1 LLIGALRWR
10 RYRRPCVCGAGGDDV
25 VTLPVNTAPSRSG
38 AVDPAVVAAYDA
50 DCRRL
55 LVRRVRIAALAA
67 LLPILSSSAATP
79 FVFTS
84 AVPERLLTH
93 AIQAA
98 ICLLTFAG
106 TFVRPVRRRAR
117 ALAFALVAAINTSM
131 FWSLS
136 LSAQDMDVLVSLVG
150 GVLLLAPSVFPWGAR
165 MQALLS
171 LYSAAG
177 YLAVLP
183 HSMLLGTRVY
193 NIGLSLL
200 FAVTTSIVSAYV
212 LDRHRRSS
220 FYERERVAS
229 LAHQRELLIDAGRL
243 LNGTLALPELVGLVT
258 DLGQRLTGANAV
270 ALALLDS
277 RPLLFRVVA
286 TASPTCMSTN
296 MDSPTFADDVDAVF
310 CDMLMRDGTIL
321 GPSPTVVVPAI
332 EGVTDFPQTLYVAV
346 QREEAL
352 LGMLVFGFAEPTA
365 VSPAASAPRQIACG
379 VAQMAAVALTNA
391 RLYDELQTASRIR
404 SEFVSTISHEL
415 RTPLNVML
423 GYLEMVRDPDLSND
437 EKLQLLDRS
446 QQNGFQLL
454 ELIEST
460 LEIGRI
466 DAGRDE
472 VRWEHVHF
480 GVFWRELGRDC
491 SHLRKPESVA
501 LEWETDV
508 RDLTVRT
515 DPRKLTIIVRNLVG
529 NALKFTEKG
538 YVRVEATSER
548 GALFIQVRDTGIGIS
563 LSDQEAI
570 FEKFR
575 QGDGSERRRFGGSG
589 LGLYIVRRFAEQLG
603 GTVVVSSR
611 PGEGSTFT
619 VRLPLAGAAAVS
631 DAA

>member
-1 LLIGALRWR
+1 M
-10 RYRRPCVCGAGGDDV
+10 
-25 VTLPVNTAPSRSG
+25 TLSVESSPVGFAQG
-38 AVDPAVVAAYDA
+38 AVDPAVVAAYDD
-50 DCRRL
+50 DCRAL
-55 LVRRVRIAALAA
+55 LLRRVRTGSLLALIPILVSAALT
-67 LLPILSSSAATP
+67 S
-79 FVFTS
+79 FVFDT
-84 AVPERLLTH
+84 ALPQRLLSH
-93 AIQAA
+93 AVQAG
-98 ICLLTFAG
+98 ICLLAAATSALPG
-106 TFVRPVRRRAR
+106 MQAR
-117 ALAFALVAAINTSM
+117 ASSLALLLVCAINTTM

-136 LSAQDMDVLVSLVG
+136 LSAQDIDILVSLVG
-150 GVLLLAPSVFPWGAR
+150 GVLILAPTVFPWGPR
-165 MQALLS
+165 IQAALAV
-171 LYSAAG
+171 YSAIG
-177 YLAVLP
+177 YVAVLP
-183 HSMLLGTRVY
+183 IPMLAGTRLY
-193 NIGLSLL
+193 NVALSLV
-200 FAVTTSIVSAYV
+200 FAVTTSIVSAFV
-212 LDRHRRSS
+212 LDRHRRGT

-258 DLGQRLTGANAV
+258 DLGQRLTGAHAV
-270 ALALLDS
+270 TLALLDS
-277 RPLLFRVVA
+277 RPLAFRVVA
-286 TASPTCMSTN
+286 TASQAWMSTN
-296 MDSPTFADDVDAVF
+296 MDSAVFAEEVDELF
-310 CDMLMRDGTIL
+310 CDMLMHDGTIT
-321 GPSPTVVVPAI
+321 GPSPTVVVPSI
-332 EGVTDFPQTLYVAV
+332 PGVTELPHTLYVAV

-352 LGMLVFGFAEPTA
+352 LGMLVFGFDGE
-365 VSPAASAPRQIACG
+365 PAAAAAAHARLPIARG

-423 GYLEMVRDPDLSND
+423 GYLEMVRDPDLPTD

-472 VRWEHVHF
+472 VRWEPVHF

-501 LEWETDV
+501 LEWDTDI

-538 YVRVEATSER
+538 YVRVEASTER
-548 GALFIQVRDTGIGIS
+548 GALYVQVRDSGIGIKPE
-563 LSDQEAI
+563 DQDAI

-575 QGDGSERRRFGGSG
+575 QADGSETRRFGGSG

-603 GTVVVSSR
+603 GTVVVSST

-619 VRLPLAGAAAVS
+619 VRLPVNGATAIA

>member
-1 LLIGALRWR
+1 VGFARAQRID
-10 RYRRPCVCGAGGDDV
+10 DDV
-25 VTLPVNTAPSRSG
+25 VTISVNSSPDHFDS
-38 AVDPAVVAAYDA
+38 VDPPAAVVEAYEA
-50 DCRRL
+50 DRRTL
-55 LVRRVRIAALAA
+55 LVRRVRTACLAA
-67 LLPILSSSAATP
+67 LVPIVASAAINP
-79 FVFTS
+79 LVFDTL
-84 AVPERLLTH
+84 VPERLLTH
-93 AIQAA
+93 AVQAA
-98 ICLLTFAG
+98 ICLVVLAG
-106 TFVRPVRRRAR
+106 TWLARTPAR
-117 ALAFALVAAINTSM
+117 ADVLAILLVCAINTSL

-150 GVLLLAPSVFPWGAR
+150 GVLLLVPAVFPWGPR
-165 MQALLS
+165 IQAVVS
-171 LYSAAG
+171 AYSAVG
-177 YLAVLP
+177 YLSVLP
-183 HSMLLGTRVY
+183 AATLGATRMY
-193 NIGLSLL
+193 NVALSLL
-200 FAVTTSIVSAYV
+200 FAVTTSVVSAYV
-212 LDRHRRSS
+212 LDRNRRVT
-220 FYERERVAS
+220 FFERERVSS

-277 RPLLFRVVA
+277 RPLLFRIVA
-286 TASPTCMSTN
+286 TASPTWMSTN
-296 MDSPTFADDVDAVF
+296 MDNAAFAENVDEVF
-310 CDMLMRDGTIL
+310 CDMLMRGGTIV
-321 GPSPTVVVPAI
+321 GPSPTVVVPSI
-332 EGVTDFPQTLYVAV
+332 DGITEFPHTLFVAV

-352 LGMLVFGFAEPTA
+352 LGMLVFGFAEA
-365 VSPAASAPRQIACG
+365 QPALPGGGRQQIACG

-423 GYLEMVRDPDLSND
+423 GYLEMVRDPDLSNED
-437 EKLQLLDRS
+437 KLQLLDRS

-472 VRWEHVHF
+472 VRWENVHF
-480 GVFWRELGRDC
+480 SVFWRELGRDC

-501 LEWETDV
+501 LEWETDI

-538 YVRVEATSER
+538 FVRVEASTER
-548 GALFIQVRDTGIGIS
+548 GALFIQVRDTGIGIKPA
-563 LSDQEAI
+563 DQDAI

-575 QGDGSERRRFGGSG
+575 QADGSETRRFGGSG

-603 GTVVVSSR
+603 GTVIVSSH
-611 PGEGSTFT
+611 PGDGSTFT
-619 VRLPLAGAAAVS
+619 VRIPLAGSSSVANAA
-631 DAA
+631 

>member
-1 LLIGALRWR
+1 
-10 RYRRPCVCGAGGDDV
+10 V
-25 VTLPVNTAPSRSG
+25 VTLSVTSSSDQPEKAAADEG
-38 AVDPAVVAAYDA
+38 AVEAYDV
-50 DCRRL
+50 DCRKL
-55 LVRRVRIAALAA
+55 FARRVRTACLIALVPIAISAALNTLFFETA
-67 LLPILSSSAATP
+67 I
-79 FVFTS
+79 V
-84 AVPERLLTH
+84 ERLATH
-93 AIQAA
+93 AVQAGV
-98 ICLLTFAG
+98 CLLTFAG
-106 TFVRPVRRRAR
+106 ASLDRRGTRAPI
-117 ALAFALVAAINTSM
+117 LAVLLVCAINTSLC
-131 FWSLS
+131 WSLS
-136 LSAQDMDVLVSLVG
+136 LSAQDMDILVSVVG
-150 GVLLLAPSVFPWGAR
+150 GVLLLAPAVFPWGPRA
-165 MQALLS
+165 QAAVS
-171 LYSAAG
+171 VYSAAC

-183 HSMLLGTRVY
+183 LPMLASTRLY

-200 FAVTTSIVSAYV
+200 FAVTTSTVSALV
-212 LDRHRRSS
+212 LDRHRRAT

-258 DLGQRLTGANAV
+258 DLGQRLTGAHAV

-277 RPLLFRVVA
+277 RPLAFRVVA
-286 TASPTCMSTN
+286 TASPTWMSTN
-296 MDSPTFADDVDAVF
+296 MDSPVFAEYVDEVF
-310 CDMLMRDGTIL
+310 CDMLMRDGAVA
-321 GPSPTVVVPAI
+321 GPSPAVVVPQVQGAT
-332 EGVTDFPQTLYVAV
+332 ELPHTLYVAV

-352 LGMLVFGFAEPTA
+352 LGMLVFGFDETQG
-365 VSPAASAPRQIACG
+365 APGAGQALQIARG

-423 GYLEMVRDPDLSND
+423 GYLEMVRDPDLSRE
-437 EKLQLLDRS
+437 EKNQLLDRS

-472 VRWEHVHF
+472 VRLENVHF
-480 GVFWRELGRDC
+480 AVFWRELGRDC

-501 LEWETDV
+501 LEWETDIRET
-508 RDLTVRT
+508 RDLILRT

-538 YVRVEATSER
+538 FVRVEAAAER
-548 GALFIQVRDTGIGIS
+548 GALYIQVRDTGIGIK
-563 LSDQEAI
+563 DEDHDAI

-575 QGDGSERRRFGGSG
+575 QADGSETRRFGGSG

-603 GTVVVSSR
+603 GTVIVSSR

-619 VRLPLAGAAAVS
+619 VRLPLSAAPPLAN
-631 DAA
+631 AA

>member
-1 LLIGALRWR
+1 M
-10 RYRRPCVCGAGGDDV
+10 GDEV
-25 VTLPVNTAPSRSG
+25 VTASVKSSADHPERVST
-38 AVDPAVVAAYDA
+38 DPAAVAAYDA
-50 DCRRL
+50 DCRKL
-55 LVRRVRIAALAA
+55 LLRRVRAA
-67 LLPILSSSAATP
+67 
-79 FVFTS
+79 
-84 AVPERLLTH
+84 
-93 AIQAA
+93 
-98 ICLLTFAG
+98 C
-106 TFVRPVRRRAR
+106 
-117 ALAFALVAAINTSM
+117 ALAFIPIAVSAALNPLIFDTAIRERLITHAVQAGICLVGGLGTLVGRSGRHAPLLALWLVCAINTSM

-136 LSAQDMDVLVSLVG
+136 LSAPDMDILVSLIG
-150 GVLLLAPSVFPWGAR
+150 GVLLLAPVVFPWGPR
-165 MQALLS
+165 IQAVLS
-171 LYSAAG
+171 VYSAVG

-183 HSMLLGTRVY
+183 APLLGATRFY
-193 NIGLSLL
+193 NVGLSLV

-212 LDRHRRSS
+212 LDRHRRAT

-229 LAHQRELLIDAGRL
+229 LAHQRELLIDASRL
-243 LNGTLALPELVGLVT
+243 LNGTLALPDLVGLVT
-258 DLGQRLTGANAV
+258 DLAQRLTAADAA

-277 RPLLFRVVA
+277 RPMIFRVVA
-286 TASPTCMSTN
+286 TASPTWMSTN
-296 MDSPTFADDVDAVF
+296 MDSGTLVENVDEVF
-310 CDMLMRDGTIL
+310 CDLLARDGAIP
-321 GPSPTVVVPAI
+321 GSSPTALVPTVH
-332 EGVTDFPQTLYVAV
+332 GVSELPHTLFVAV

-352 LGMLVFGFAEPTA
+352 LGILAFGFTDPQAGLAEHA
-365 VSPAASAPRQIACG
+365 RLQIARG

-423 GYLEMVRDPDLSND
+423 GYLEMVRDPELSHD
-437 EKLQLLDRS
+437 EKVQLLDRS

-454 ELIEST
+454 SLIEST

-472 VRWEHVHF
+472 VRWENVHF
-480 GVFWRELGRDC
+480 DVFWRELGRDC

-501 LEWETDV
+501 LEWENDA
-508 RDLTVRT
+508 RDLIVRT

-538 YVRVEATSER
+538 FVRVEASRER
-548 GALFIQVRDTGIGIS
+548 GALYIQVRDTGIGIKPE
-563 LSDQEAI
+563 DMDAI

-575 QGDGSERRRFGGSG
+575 QADGSETRRFAGSG

-611 PGEGSTFT
+611 LGEGSIFT
-619 VRLPLAGAAAVS
+619 VRLPLGAASTIA

>member
-1 LLIGALRWR
+1 M
-10 RYRRPCVCGAGGDDV
+10 
-25 VTLPVNTAPSRSG
+25 VTLPVNSSPEHLDTVADAP
-38 AVDPAVVAAYDA
+38 A
-50 DCRRL
+50 DGYEADRRTL
-55 LVRRVRIAALAA
+55 LVRRVR
-67 LLPILSSSAATP
+67 AATILALVP
-79 FVFTS
+79 IVVSAIVNPLVFTT
-84 AVPERLLTH
+84 AIGTRLLTH
-93 AIQAA
+93 AVQGAVCLVVLAA
-98 ICLLTFAG
+98 TYVAPLH
-106 TFVRPVRRRAR
+106 RRADM
-117 ALAFALVAAINTSM
+117 LAIALVCGINTSM

-136 LSAQDMDVLVSLVG
+136 LSADDMDILVSLVT
-150 GVLLLAPSVFPWGAR
+150 GVVLLAPSVFPWR
-165 MQALLS
+165 VTTQAIVAI
-171 LYSAAG
+171 YSAGG
-177 YLAVLP
+177 YVAVLP
-183 HSMLLGTRVY
+183 PGLFHGTRLY
-193 NIGLSLL
+193 NVVLSLV
-200 FAVTTSIVSAYV
+200 FAVTTSVVSAFV
-212 LDRHRRSS
+212 LDRHRRAT
-220 FYERERVAS
+220 FQERERVAS

-270 ALALLDS
+270 ALALHDS
-277 RPLLFRVVA
+277 RPLVFRVVA
-286 TASPTCMSTN
+286 TASPTWMSTN
-296 MDSPTFADDVDAVF
+296 MDSPTFAEGVDEVF
-310 CDMLMRDGTIL
+310 CDMLMRDGAIAA
-321 GPSPTVVVPAI
+321 PSPTVVAPTIA
-332 EGVTDFPQTLYVAV
+332 GVTDSAHALYVAIE
-346 QREEAL
+346 REEAL
-352 LGMLVFGFAEPTA
+352 LGMLVFGYSDARLSPTA
-365 VSPAASAPRQIACG
+365 QDARLQIARG

-423 GYLEMVRDPDLSND
+423 GYLEMVRDPDLGD
-437 EKLQLLDRS
+437 EEKLQLLDRS

-480 GVFWRELGRDC
+480 GIFWRELGRDC

-538 YVRVEATSER
+538 YVRVDASSER
-548 GALFIQVRDTGIGIS
+548 GALFIQVRDTGIGINPAD
-563 LSDQEAI
+563 LEAI

-575 QGDGSERRRFGGSG
+575 QADGSERRRFGGSG

-619 VRLPLAGAAAVS
+619 VRLPLAGASSVANAA
-631 DAA
+631 

>member
-1 LLIGALRWR
+1 M
-10 RYRRPCVCGAGGDDV
+10 
-25 VTLPVNTAPSRSG
+25 TPSAISSS
-38 AVDPAVVAAYDA
+38 AQDAAAESPAASYDGE
-50 DCRRL
+50 CRRT
-55 LVRRVRIAALAA
+55 LVRRVRAASLVALIPIAA
-67 LLPILSSSAATP
+67 SAAATT
-79 FVFTS
+79 FVFDT
-84 AVPERLLTH
+84 AVHERLLTH
-93 AIQAA
+93 LAQAG
-98 ICLLTFAG
+98 ICLVALAG
-106 TFVRPVRRRAR
+106 TLLDPAGRRAH
-117 ALAFALVAAINTSM
+117 ALALLLVCAINTSM

-136 LSAQDMDVLVSLVG
+136 LSAQDMDVLVSIVG
-150 GVLLLAPSVFPWGAR
+150 GVLLLAPAVFPWGPR
-165 MQALLS
+165 VQAVVS
-171 LYSAAG
+171 VYSAIG
-177 YLAVLP
+177 YLAALP
-183 HSMLLGTRVY
+183 LPMLAGTRVY
-193 NIGLSLL
+193 NVVLSLV
-200 FAVTTSIVSAYV
+200 FSVAASIVSAYV
-212 LDRHRRSS
+212 LDRHRRAT
-220 FYERERVAS
+220 FAERERVAS

-277 RPLLFRVVA
+277 RPLVFRIVA
-286 TASPTCMSTN
+286 TASPTWMSTN
-296 MDSPTFADDVDAVF
+296 LDSAAFAENVDEIF
-310 CDMLMRDGTIL
+310 CDMLMRDGMVA
-321 GPSPTVVVPAI
+321 GPSPTVTVPVLP
-332 EGVTDFPQTLYVAV
+332 GVTEFPHATYVAV

-352 LGMLVFGFAEPTA
+352 LGMLVFGFDDGQATA
-365 VSPAASAPRQIACG
+365 AHARLQIARG

-423 GYLEMVRDPDLSND
+423 GYLEMVRDPDLEED
-437 EKLQLLDRS
+437 DKLQLLDRS

-472 VRWEHVHF
+472 VRWESVHF
-480 GVFWRELGRDC
+480 PVFWRELGRDC
-491 SHLRKPESVA
+491 LHLRKPESVA
-501 LEWETDV
+501 LEWESDI
-508 RDLTVRT
+508 RDLTIRT

-538 YVRVEATSER
+538 FVRVEASTER
-548 GALFIQVRDTGIGIS
+548 GALWVQVRDTGIGIKT
-563 LSDQEAI
+563 DDIDAI

-575 QGDGSERRRFGGSG
+575 QADGSETRRFGGSG

-619 VRLPLAGAAAVS
+619 VRLPLGPAASVAN
-631 DAA
+631 AA

>member
-1 LLIGALRWR
+1 M
-10 RYRRPCVCGAGGDDV
+10 
-25 VTLPVNTAPSRSG
+25 VTLSVNSAPGWSEG
-38 AVDPAVVAAYDA
+38 ATVDPAAVAAYAA
-50 DCRRL
+50 DCRKL
-55 LVRRVRIAALAA
+55 LVRRVRAASLLALVPIAASAA
-67 LLPILSSSAATP
+67 LNTL
-79 FVFTS
+79 VFETDLQ
-84 AVPERLLTH
+84 ERLVTH
-93 AIQAA
+93 AVQAG
-98 ICLLTFAG
+98 ICLLALLG
-106 TFVRPVRRRAR
+106 TLVDREGSRAPFL
-117 ALAFALVAAINTSM
+117 ALLLVCAINTSM

-136 LSAQDMDVLVSLVG
+136 LSAQDMDILVSLLT
-150 GVLLLAPSVFPWGAR
+150 GVLLLAPAVFPWGPR
-165 MQALLS
+165 VQAIVS
-171 LYSAAG
+171 VYSAIG
-177 YLAVLP
+177 YLCVLP
-183 HSMLLGTRVY
+183 LPILGTTRLY
-193 NIGLSLL
+193 NIGLSLV

-212 LDRHRRSS
+212 LDRHRRAT

-229 LAHQRELLIDAGRL
+229 LAHQRELLIDASRL

-258 DLGQRLTGANAV
+258 DLGHRLTGADAV

-277 RPLLFRVVA
+277 RPLAFRVVA
-286 TASPTCMSTN
+286 MASPTWMSAN
-296 MDSPTFADDVDAVF
+296 MDSGTFAEDVDELF
-310 CDMLMRDGTIL
+310 CDMLVRDGMIP
-321 GPSPTVVVPAI
+321 GPSPTVVVPVVA
-332 EGVTDFPQTLYVAV
+332 GVSDHPHTLFVAV

-352 LGMLVFGFAEPTA
+352 LGMLAFGFADAQAGPLA
-365 VSPAASAPRQIACG
+365 GYARLQIARG

-423 GYLEMVRDPDLSND
+423 GYLEMVRDPDLSRE

-454 ELIEST
+454 ALIEST

-472 VRWEHVHF
+472 VRWENVHF
-480 GVFWRELGRDC
+480 EVFWRELGRDC

-501 LEWETDV
+501 LEWESET

-538 YVRVEATSER
+538 FVRVEASAER
-548 GALFIQVRDTGIGIS
+548 GALYIQVRDTGIGIKPE
-563 LSDQEAI
+563 DQDAI

-575 QGDGSERRRFGGSG
+575 QADGSETRRFGGSG

-603 GTVVVSSR
+603 GTVVVSSK
-611 PGEGSTFT
+611 PGDGSTFT
-619 VRLPLAGAAAVS
+619 VRLPLTAASTVAN
-631 DAA
+631 AA

>member
-1 LLIGALRWR
+1 MR
-10 RYRRPCVCGAGGDDV
+10 
-25 VTLPVNTAPSRSG
+25 T
-38 AVDPAVVAAYDA
+38 AYDA
-50 DCRRL
+50 DRRAL
-55 LVRRVRIAALAA
+55 LVKRIRATSLTALV
-67 LLPILSSSAATP
+67 PIVASAAVNPLIFDT
-79 FVFTS
+79 F
-84 AVPERLLTH
+84 VPERLLTH
-93 AIQAA
+93 AVQAG
-98 ICLLTFAG
+98 ICLVAFAG
-106 TFVRPVRRRAR
+106 TWLPGTRAR
-117 ALAFALVAAINTSM
+117 ADVLALLLVCAINTSM

-136 LSAQDMDVLVSLVG
+136 LSAQDMDILVSLVS
-150 GVLLLAPSVFPWGAR
+150 GVLLLVPTVFPWRPGI
-165 MQALLS
+165 QAVVAVYSAVGYLTVLPPSLFAGTRLYNVVLS
-171 LYSAAG
+171 L
-177 YLAVLP
+177 
-183 HSMLLGTRVY
+183 T
-193 NIGLSLL
+193 
-200 FAVTTSIVSAYV
+200 FAVTTSVVSAFV
-212 LDRHRRSS
+212 LDRHRRAT
-220 FYERERVAS
+220 FRERERVAS

-277 RPLLFRVVA
+277 RPLVFRIVA
-286 TASPTCMSTN
+286 TASASWMSTN
-296 MDSPTFADDVDAVF
+296 MDSPTTAQNVDEIF
-310 CDMLMRDGTIL
+310 CDMLMRDATIT
-321 GPSPTVVVPAI
+321 GPSPTVVVPTVD
-332 EGVTDFPQTLYVAV
+332 GVTDFPHTLYVAV

-352 LGMLVFGFAEPTA
+352 LGMLVFGFADAP
-365 VSPAASAPRQIACG
+365 SAATSARLPIACG

-423 GYLEMVRDPDLSND
+423 GYLEMVRDPDLANE

-491 SHLRKPESVA
+491 THLRKPASVA
-501 LEWETDV
+501 LEWESEI

-538 YVRVEATSER
+538 YVRVEASVER
-548 GALFIQVRDTGIGIS
+548 GALYVQVRDTGIGIKAA
-563 LSDQEAI
+563 DQDAI

-575 QGDGSERRRFGGSG
+575 QADGSETRRFGGSG

-603 GTVVVSSR
+603 GTVVVSSKT
-611 PGEGSTFT
+611 GEGSTFT
-619 VRLPLAGAAAVS
+619 VRLPLAGASAVANAA
-631 DAA
+631 

>member
-1 LLIGALRWR
+1 M
-10 RYRRPCVCGAGGDDV
+10 
-25 VTLPVNTAPSRSG
+25 VTLSVNSSPEHIETVADQ
-38 AVDPAVVAAYDA
+38 AVADGYDA
-50 DCRRL
+50 DRRKL
-55 LVRRVRIAALAA
+55 LVRRVRAASIVA
-67 LLPILSSSAATP
+67 LVPIVASAAVNP
-79 FVFTS
+79 LVFTTEVH
-84 AVPERLLTH
+84 ARLLTH
-93 AIQAA
+93 AVQAA
-98 ICLLTFAG
+98 ICLLALLG
-106 TFVRPVRRRAR
+106 SYVPPLRRHVDV
-117 ALAFALVAAINTSM
+117 LALVLVCAINTSM

-136 LSAQDMDVLVSLVG
+136 LSAQDMDILVSLVT
-150 GVLLLAPSVFPWGAR
+150 GVLLLAPAVFPWRGGI
-165 MQALLS
+165 QAIVAV
-171 LYSAAG
+171 YSALG

-183 HSMLLGTRVY
+183 TGLFQGTRLY
-193 NIGLSLL
+193 NVVLSLA
-200 FAVTTSIVSAYV
+200 FAVITSVVSAFV
-212 LDRHRRSS
+212 LDRHRRAT
-220 FYERERVAS
+220 FHERERVAS

-270 ALALLDS
+270 GLALHDS
-277 RPLLFRVVA
+277 RPLVFRVVA
-286 TASPTCMSTN
+286 TASPTWMSTN
-296 MDSPTFADDVDAVF
+296 MDSPTFAENVDEVF
-310 CDMLMRDGTIL
+310 CDMLMRDGTISA
-321 GPSPTVVVPAI
+321 PSPTVVVPTIA
-332 EGVTDFPQTLYVAV
+332 GVTNPGHALYVAV

-352 LGMLVFGFAEPTA
+352 LGMLVFGFSDTPLSPTA
-365 VSPAASAPRQIACG
+365 ESARLQIACG

-423 GYLEMVRDPDLSND
+423 GYLEMVRDPDLANE

-480 GVFWRELGRDC
+480 AVFWRELGRDC

-538 YVRVEATSER
+538 FVRVEATTER
-548 GALFIQVRDTGIGIS
+548 GALFIQVRDSGIGINS
-563 LSDQEAI
+563 ADQDAI

-575 QGDGSERRRFGGSG
+575 QADGSERRRFGGSG

-603 GTVVVSSR
+603 GTVVVSSK
-611 PGEGSTFT
+611 PGDGSTFT
-619 VRLPLAGAAAVS
+619 VRLPLAGASAVA